1 MRKALRKTGIL
12 AFILAV
18 YFSLSVAAAQMVSL
32 EASTDGVAVQ
42 LSGVT
47 ENVSTMKSKH
57 SRAYAAR
64 LHLILMEAL
73 QAKCRNTAMMRKQ
86 VF

>member
-32 EASTDGVAVQ
+32 EAGTDGVAVQ

-47 ENVSTMKSKH
+47 ENVSTMKISFEIKTQQGIC
-57 SRAYAAR
+57 SQAAFDFDGSIASEVQEYR
-64 LHLILMEAL
+64 
-73 QAKCRNTAMMRKQ
+73 
-86 VF
+86 

>member
-1 MRKALRKTGIL
+1 MRKALRKTGIFHL
-12 AFILAV
+12 
-18 YFSLSVAAAQMVSL
+18 
-32 EASTDGVAVQ
+32 
-42 LSGVT
+42 
-47 ENVSTMKSKH
+47 KSKH